1 MAEEQEDGVEY
12 YRRPIVTDY
21 AMSGHTWICTY
32 TRKAEGMSIDA
43 KVVGVRLVHGD
54 FKLTLEPRDE
64 LACGGQTTLYVKYPF
79 EDEHYFSKFMGCD
92 LWGNDSVLMLG
103 DVKIADRIS
112 YMIIRLVPN
121 WLELVKS
128 YKEKRGR

>member
-12 YRRPIVTDY
+12 YRRPIVTEY

-54 FKLTLEPRDE
+54 FKLTLEPRDDH
-64 LACGGQTTLYVKYPF
+64 ACAGQTTLCIESPF
-79 EDEHYFSKFMGCD
+79 DDFHYLSKVIGCD
-92 LWGNDSVLMLG
+92 LWGNSSVLMLG
-103 DVKIADRIS
+103 DSKIADRIS
-112 YMIIRLVPN
+112 YMVIRFVPN
-121 WLELVKS
+121 WYELVKA
-128 YKEKRGR
+128 YKLKRGR